1 MDDLNYRSPTQDV
14 SEQENSSVW
23 PKDYSHDILAKNVTA
38 FCFCL
43 RNLLQTKLKSFG
55 LLVLTEKSQNSLVL
69 TLSGGYCC
77 SLLCRSIM
85 KRCKLSKEK
94 PKMYSL
100 RGEGNPRKWNRGK
113 YCVQGDKEIKE
124 KPDAKWNKGVLMSG
138 RAPTQLHFQ
147 VLRRN

>member
-55 LLVLTEKSQNSLVL
+55 LLVLTEKSEQPSTDSVCWLLVF
-69 TLSGGYCC
+69 TPMQIYNEEVQAEQGKTKNVQFEG
-77 SLLCRSIM
+77 
-85 KRCKLSKEK
+85 
-94 PKMYSL
+94 
-100 RGEGNPRKWNRGK
+100 RGEPQKMEQR
-113 YCVQGDKEIKE
+113 
-124 KPDAKWNKGVLMSG
+124 
-138 RAPTQLHFQ
+138 
-147 VLRRN
+147 